1 MNKKTVNFHIDNQ
14 ENISFI
20 FKNNLSS
27 RSIII
32 EGKKGLGKKDFITYL
47 SGKIL
52 LNSEKIYKNIHPD
65 FLIIDAGDE
74 KILVDDISVLDD
86 WIYKPPFESINKIV
100 FINNSHNM
108 TEVVQNKILKILEEP
123 PSYLIFF
130 LSVENS
136 NILLPTVISRSL
148 VLSLNKLP
156 NQIVA
161 DALDIEVNDE
171 DRKLIIDSMDGSLR
185 NIDKFDNI
193 IIPMLCKIGDMLLKK
208 DLSELDKVSN
218 IIDEII
224 GKTSISFLCEE
235 LSSLLLVKLKKDFIN
250 SLVSK
255 RNLSILN
262 DFINDISFLNVNIK
276 KYNLNAKLAT
286 EVLILNYYC
295 SNRKT
300 GDQVV

>member
-14 ENISFI
+14 ENINFI
-20 FKNNLSS
+20 FENNLSS

-32 EGKKGLGKKDFITYL
+32 EGKKGLGKKDLITYL
-47 SGKIL
+47 SGKLL

-161 DALDIEVNDE
+161 DALDIQVNDK

-193 IIPMLCKIGDMLLKK
+193 IIPMLCKVGDMLLKK
-208 DLSELDKVSN
+208 NLSDLDKVSN

-224 GKTSISFLCEE
+224 DKTSISFLCEE

-276 KYNLNAKLAT
+276 KYNLNAKLAI
-286 EVLILNYYC
+286 EELILNYYL
-295 SNRKT
+295 SNSKT
-300 GDQVV
+300 VDQVV

>member
-1 MNKKTVNFHIDNQ
+1 MNKKTVNFHIDTQ
-14 ENISFI
+14 ENINFI
-20 FKNNLSS
+20 FENNLSS

-32 EGKKGLGKKDFITYL
+32 EGKKGLGKKDLITYL
-47 SGKIL
+47 SGKLL
-52 LNSEKIYKNIHPD
+52 LNSEKTYKNIHPD
-65 FLIIDAGDE
+65 FLIIDSGDE

-86 WIYKPPFESINKIV
+86 WIYKPPFESLNKIV

-161 DALDIEVNDE
+161 DTLDIEVNDE
-171 DRKLIIDSMDGSLR
+171 DKKLIIDSMDGSLR

-224 GKTSISFLCEE
+224 DKTSISFLCEE

-250 SLVSK
+250 SLDSK
-255 RNLSILN
+255 RNLSFLN

-276 KYNLNAKLAT
+276 KYNLNAKLAI
-286 EVLILNYYC
+286 EELILNYYL
-295 SNRKT
+295 SNGKT
-300 GDQVV
+300 VNQVV

>member
-1 MNKKTVNFHIDNQ
+1 
-14 ENISFI
+14 
-20 FKNNLSS
+20 
-27 RSIII
+27 
-32 EGKKGLGKKDFITYL
+32 
-47 SGKIL
+47 
-52 LNSEKIYKNIHPD
+52 
-65 FLIIDAGDE
+65 
-74 KILVDDISVLDD
+74 
-86 WIYKPPFESINKIV
+86 
-100 FINNSHNM
+100 M

-161 DALDIEVNDE
+161 DTLDIEVNDE
-171 DRKLIIDSMDGSLR
+171 DKKLIIDSMDGSLR

-224 GKTSISFLCEE
+224 AKTSISFLCEE

-250 SLVSK
+250 SLDSK
-255 RNLSILN
+255 RNLSFLN

-276 KYNLNAKLAT
+276 KYNLNAKLAI
-286 EVLILNYYC
+286 EELILNYYL
-295 SNRKT
+295 SNGKT
-300 GDQVV
+300 VNQVV

>member
-14 ENISFI
+14 ENINFI
-20 FKNNLSS
+20 FENNLSS

-32 EGKKGLGKKDFITYL
+32 EGKKGLGKKDLITYL
-47 SGKIL
+47 SGKLL

-161 DALDIEVNDE
+161 DALDIQVNDK

-193 IIPMLCKIGDMLLKK
+193 IIPMLCKVGDMLLKK
-208 DLSELDKVSN
+208 NLSDLDKVSN

-224 GKTSISFLCEE
+224 DKTSISFLCEE

-250 SLVSK
+250 SLDSK

-276 KYNLNAKLAT
+276 KYNLNAKLAI
-286 EVLILNYYC
+286 EELILNYYL

>member
-1 MNKKTVNFHIDNQ
+1 MNKKIVNFHIDTQ
-14 ENISFI
+14 ENINFI
-20 FKNNLSS
+20 FENNLSS

-32 EGKKGLGKKDFITYL
+32 EGKKGLGKKDLITYL
-47 SGKIL
+47 SGKLL

-123 PSYLIFF
+123 PNYLIFF

-156 NQIVA
+156 NQIVS
-161 DALDIEVNDE
+161 DTLDIEVNDE

-193 IIPMLCKIGDMLLKK
+193 IIPMLCKTCDMLLKK
-208 DLSELDKVSN
+208 NLRDLGEVSN
-218 IIDEII
+218 IVDEII
-224 GKTSISFLCEE
+224 DKTSISFLCEE

-250 SLVSK
+250 SLDSK

-262 DFINDISFLNVNIK
+262 DFINDISFLNLNIK
-276 KYNLNAKLAT
+276 KYNLNAKLAI
-286 EVLILNYYC
+286 EELILNYYL

-300 GDQVV
+300 VNQVV

>member
-1 MNKKTVNFHIDNQ
+1 MNKKIVNFHIDTQ
-14 ENISFI
+14 ENINFI
-20 FKNNLSS
+20 FENNLSS

-32 EGKKGLGKKDFITYL
+32 EGKKGLGKKDLITYL
-47 SGKIL
+47 SGKLL

-123 PSYLIFF
+123 PNYLIFF

-156 NQIVA
+156 NQIVS
-161 DALDIEVNDE
+161 DRLDIEVNDE

-193 IIPMLCKIGDMLLKK
+193 IIPMLCKTCDMLLKK
-208 DLSELDKVSN
+208 NLRDLGEVSN
-218 IIDEII
+218 CLLY
-224 GKTSISFLCEE
+224 TSPSPR
-235 LSSLLLVKLKKDFIN
+235 D
-250 SLVSK
+250 
-255 RNLSILN
+255 
-262 DFINDISFLNVNIK
+262 
-276 KYNLNAKLAT
+276 
-286 EVLILNYYC
+286 
-295 SNRKT
+295 
-300 GDQVV
+300 